1 MCEPELVTLYIFCD
15 SPQQTKLLVVVAFS
29 CLVHVLIKWYEKEFY
44 APVRSYFRWR
54 LSVVLHQTMHLPKA
68 HW

>member
-1 MCEPELVTLYIFCD
+1 MEMLVWTDYCASFFFPSQASHAQVNL
-15 SPQQTKLLVVVAFS
+15 
-29 CLVHVLIKWYEKEFY
+29 YEKEFY
-44 APVRSYFRWR
+44 VLVRSYSHWR